1 MFENLKARKALQQLT
16 PSLQALDQ
24 QLQAVEKI
32 PDPIDRLVRFFD
44 AVSQWNDRQQEAP
57 LSVGV
62 VLNAFRKAN
71 GSGEHAKTIEALETL
86 QIHFNRS
93 GRDEYG
99 INRTKPGEV
108 VTADNV
114 YLGNVYGRWTFTA
127 NKWKEAFSRDNATA
141 QEDRQII
148 EGQAA
153 GFVESHIKPMQ
164 KLIGSLSS
172 PQR

>member
-1 MFENLKARKALQQLT
+1 MFENIKARKALQQLT

-44 AVSQWNDRQQEAP
+44 AVSQWNDRQQETP

-71 GSGEHAKTIEALETL
+71 GGGEHAKTIETLENL

-114 YLGNVYGRWTFTA
+114 YLGNIYGRWTFTA
-127 NKWKEAFSRDNATA
+127 NKWKEAFSRDNAAA

-153 GFVESHIKPMQ
+153 SFVKSHIEPMQ